1 MTTITKLHLNWSDYD
16 IGFNP
21 ENAWT
26 TWDVLK
32 KTASGYEWGAAPA
45 SWIQNDTTWT
55 TTTVT
60 KIRAW
65 TEAEYNALWSY
76 SASTIYHIY

>member
-16 IGFNP
+16 IGLSSS
-21 ENAWT
+21 NAWT
-26 TWDVLK
+26 TWQVLT
-32 KTASGYEWGAAPA
+32 KTAWGAEWANP
-45 SWIQNDTTWT
+45 SWWIENDTTGT

-65 TEAEYNALWSY
+65 TEAEYALITPVATTVY
-76 SASTIYHIY
+76 IVM

>member
-1 MTTITKLHLNWSDYD
+1 MTAITKLHLNGSDYD
-16 IGFNP
+16 IWWVVP
-21 ENAWT
+21 SNAWT

-32 KTASGYEWGAAPA
+32 KTAWGCEWWAAPA
-45 SWIQNDTTWT
+45 TWIQNDTTWT

-65 TEAEYNALWSY
+65 TEAEYALITPV
-76 SASTIYHIY
+76 ATTIYYVF

>member
-1 MTTITKLHLNWSDYD
+1 MTTITKLHLNGSDYD

-32 KTASGYEWGAAPA
+32 KTASGYERWTAPA
-45 SWIQNDTTWT
+45 TWIQNDTTGT

-60 KIRAW
+60 YIWAG
-65 TEAEYNALWSY
+65 TEAEYALITPNAN
-76 SASTIYHIY
+76 TIYHIY

>member
-1 MTTITKLHLNWSDYD
+1 MTTITKLHLNGSDYD

-21 ENAWT
+21 SNAGT
-26 TWDVLK
+26 TWQVLT
-32 KTASGYEWGAAPA
+32 KTAWWYEWDNAPA
-45 SWIQNDTTWT
+45 TWITNDTTWT

-65 TEAEYNALWSY
+65 TEAEYALITPV
-76 SASTIYHIY
+76 ATTIYYVF